1 MINALKF
8 VKGIILFFIL
18 IAGCI
23 REDPQVRNTSAVKD
37 MTTQEIIAQR
47 TAVAGTTPEK
57 FSLTSSGFKQG
68 DSIPSKYT
76 CDGEDVSPQLSW
88 GTALDG
94 TKTIA
99 LIVDDPDA
107 PRGIFTHW
115 VLFNLPA
122 NKTGLPE
129 GLPKIDRLDGGGIQ
143 GKNDFGKIGYNGPCP
158 PKRHTYRFIVYALDV
173 ELNLKPGAARQ
184 EVLKAIEGHVLSKT
198 ELDGKYGK

>member
-8 VKGIILFFIL
+8 FNGIILFFIL

-23 REDPQVRNTSAVKD
+23 REDPQVQNRSAVKD
-37 MTTQEIIAQR
+37 MTAQEIIAQQ
-47 TAVAGTTPEK
+47 TTVVGTSPGK

-76 CDGEDVSPQLSW
+76 CDGKDVSPQLYW
-88 GTALDG
+88 GTAPDG
-94 TKTIA
+94 TKTIT

-107 PRGIFTHW
+107 PRVIFTHW

-122 NKTGLPE
+122 NKTSLPE
-129 GLPKIDRLDGGGIQ
+129 GVPKIERLEGGGIQ
-143 GKNDFGKIGYNGPCP
+143 GRNDFGRIGYDGPCP
-158 PKRHTYRFIVYALDV
+158 PKPHTYRFIVYALDV
-173 ELNLKPGAARQ
+173 ELNLKPGATRQ
-184 EVLKAIEGHVLSKT
+184 EVLKAMEGHVLSKT

>member
-8 VKGIILFFIL
+8 VSGIILLFVL

-23 REDPQVRNTSAVKD
+23 REDSQARDTSDVKN
-37 MTTQEIIAQR
+37 MTKQEIISER
-47 TAVAGTTPEK
+47 TAVDGTTPEK

-76 CDGEDVSPQLSW
+76 CDGEDVSPQLFW
-88 GTALDG
+88 GTAPYS

-107 PRGIFTHW
+107 PAGIFTHW
-115 VLFNLPA
+115 VLFNLPD

-129 GLPKIDRLDGGGIQ
+129 GVPKIDRLVGGGIQ
-143 GKNDFGKIGYNGPCP
+143 GKNDFGRIGYNGPCP
-158 PKRHTYRFIVYALDV
+158 PNRHTYRFIVYALDV
-173 ELNLKPGAARQ
+173 ELKLNPGAARQ
-184 EVLKAIEGHVLSKT
+184 EVLKAMEGHVLSKT

>member
-1 MINALKF
+1 MIKATKF
-8 VKGIILFFIL
+8 VNGIIP
-18 IAGCI
+18 
-23 REDPQVRNTSAVKD
+23 D
-37 MTTQEIIAQR
+37 
-47 TAVAGTTPEK
+47 K

-88 GTALDG
+88 GTTPAG

-107 PRGIFTHW
+107 SGGIFTHW
-115 VLFNLPA
+115 VLFNLPS

-129 GLPKIDRLDGGGIQ
+129 GVPKLDKLGGGSIQ
-143 GKNDFGKIGYNGPCP
+143 GKNDFGRNGYNGPCP

-173 ELNLKPGAARQ
+173 DLNLKPGATRQ
-184 EVLKAIEGHVLSKT
+184 EVLKAMEGHVLVKT
-198 ELDGKYGK
+198 ELDGKYGN